1 MPLHKLINELIEFG
15 YMSRQVVRNEK
26 GQIQK
31 TVYELYEEPM
41 ACEPTPEEP
50 QSEPEPEK
58 PFLVSEPEPEKP
70 DTVKP
75 DTANPPLINIKY
87 NKQIKKQ
94 AAAGERL
101 VADNKPD
108 AQATPSIEV
117 AAALSCYNTLS
128 PEQIQQ
134 LSQSLK
140 RSQCELQGFSLR
152 SWVGAIAL
160 ELNNPQTFKQATS
173 QAHKLHCILQQARY
187 GLWQPGGGKPQPV
200 SSPTPEDT
208 VRQSALKRI
217 QTLIQ
222 GVLPVSMFS

>member
-75 DTANPPLINIKY
+75 DYGKSAPNKILSIINK
-87 NKQIKKQ
+87 
-94 AAAGERL
+94 
-101 VADNKPD
+101 
-108 AQATPSIEV
+108 
-117 AAALSCYNTLS
+117 
-128 PEQIQQ
+128 
-134 LSQSLK
+134 
-140 RSQCELQGFSLR
+140 
-152 SWVGAIAL
+152 
-160 ELNNPQTFKQATS
+160 
-173 QAHKLHCILQQARY
+173 
-187 GLWQPGGGKPQPV
+187 
-200 SSPTPEDT
+200 
-208 VRQSALKRI
+208 
-217 QTLIQ
+217 
-222 GVLPVSMFS
+222 